1 MARHAATGALNMEEY
16 WFVARLSD
24 RSPDGKEVSFSVDA
38 EDYDS
43 ACVEAYRVAAEKG
56 YLDVQDSP
64 CTA

>member
-1 MARHAATGALNMEEY
+1 MEEY

-38 EDYDS
+38 EDYES

>member
-1 MARHAATGALNMEEY
+1 MEEY

-24 RSPDGKEVSFSVDA
+24 RSPDWKEVRFSVDS
-38 EDYDS
+38 EDYES